1 MTLTVTQTQLHR
13 VVHPVS
19 GPNDKPFYVFP
30 LVVRV
35 TYVDGT
41 TLDITVVPTGATTTV
56 TVPNPLKKFVAGIQ
70 LDPGSDILKI
80 VESTGPG

>member
-1 MTLTVTQTQLHR
+1 VTLTVIQTQGHT
-13 VVHPVS
+13 VVHPAA

-35 TYVDGT
+35 TYLDGT
-41 TLDITVVPTGATTTV
+41 TFDVAVHLTGATTTV
-56 TVPNPLKKFVAGIQ
+56 TMPNPSRKFVAGIQ
-70 LDPGSDILKI
+70 LDPGSDVLKI